1 MRQEQRSER
10 EAGIQVARIRYP
22 HEIEELVERLTYPRG
37 DHARDAYEIGLQM
50 ELEGELEE
58 EP

>member
-10 EAGIQVARIRYP
+10 EAGIQVARALYP
-22 HEIEELVERLTYPRG
+22 DEIAELVDAMTYPRG

-50 ELEGELEE
+50 ELEGEGE